1 MSLDFGAV
9 SFIYSPLLEARNR
22 EVAILLLSEDLDELV
37 ALADR
42 LVVMAT
48 GKIVYSAAIE
58 EIDRK
63 LIGEKMASH

>member
-37 ALADR
+37 LSR
-42 LVVMAT
+42 
-48 GKIVYSAAIE
+48 
-58 EIDRK
+58 
-63 LIGEKMASH
+63 IGW

>member
-9 SFIYSPLLEARNR
+9 SFIHSQLLEARNR